1 MKAGTSQKMTLNMF
15 STALFVKSGYV
26 KSNLM
31 VNVKPTNVKLRARCI
46 FIVKS
51 LTDKGEAECVELL
64 EKHNWK
70 ITAVLE
76 ELGI

>member
-1 MKAGTSQKMTLNMF
+1 MKAGSSQKMTLNML
-15 STALFVKSGYV
+15 STTLFIKSGYV

-46 FIVKS
+46 FIVKE
-51 LTDKGEAECVELL
+51 LTEKSEEECVALL